1 MMSRY
6 NHIHRAIRQNK
17 SDTSLTSYESFL
29 MERNLYKKCKQQVI
43 VFTSLLVTTSFF
55 IGVLITLLIV
65 KICQIM

>member
-1 MMSRY
+1 MSSY
-6 NHIHRAIRQNK
+6 NRIHRAIRQNE
-17 SDTSLTSYESFL
+17 SDTNLTSYESFL

-43 VFTSLLVTTSFF
+43 VFTSLLVITSFF